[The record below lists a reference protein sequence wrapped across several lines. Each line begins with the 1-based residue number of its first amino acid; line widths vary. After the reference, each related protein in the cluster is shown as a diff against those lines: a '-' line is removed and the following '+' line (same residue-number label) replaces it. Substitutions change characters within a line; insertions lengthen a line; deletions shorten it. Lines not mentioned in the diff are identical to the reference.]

1 MGLDNEGKYH
11 SVKSRSITPTGG
23 GHGKWEQQRLHT
35 PAYGSDWYHFAGA
48 EGDLPSYHGSEF
60 TYSIGHNPENI
71 SLDHGDEGGYFYNVK
86 KKIAKPYKPMRLRID
101 PTLYSPSNPVYKEYK
116 VDGNFVCSCPVA
128 LTGSNPT
135 FPSAID
141 SSSTTLNAWGTKAI
155 DACKPT
161 SGGADLSVAL
171 GELVN
176 EGLPSVIGL
185 NSWRDKTF
193 AARNAGDEYLNVEF
207 GWVPLVSDLSSFM
220 SSVKNSHSIMEQY
233 VRDMGKPVRRR
244 FNFPEIATETTTL
257 LSSNKVADIAPGG
270 GTTDFPSSTGGS
282 WYRTERTVINRWFSG
297 AFVYGT
303 PLQNENVTKA
313 YGFAQSAD
321 QVLGLSLT
329 PDVLWNLSPWSWAID
344 WAWNIGN
351 VLSYTSDAM
360 THGLVMRYG
369 YMMEHTSHIYE
380 YNLVGATCKGMPLPT
395 LTSAVV
401 TETKKRIKANPF
413 GFGSTWAGLSAAQ
426 WAILAAL
433 GVSRT

>member
-11 SVKSRSITPTGG
+11 NVKSRNITPTGG
-23 GHGKWEQQRLHT
+23 GSGHYVHKRTHR
-35 PAYGSDWYHFAGA
+35 PAYGSDIYTFAEA

-71 SLDHGDEGGYFYNVK
+71 SLAHGDEGGYFYNVK
-86 KKIAKPYKPMRLRID
+86 KKIAKPYRVVAKHFEGNYP
-101 PTLYSPSNPVYKEYK
+101 PSNPVNSGWTL
-116 VDGNFVCSCPVA
+116 DGKYACSCPIA
-128 LTGSNPT
+128 LTGTNPV

-220 SSVKNSHSIMEQY
+220 SSVKDSHSIMEQY
-233 VRDMGKPVRRR
+233 VRDMGRPVRRR
-244 FNFPEIATETTTL
+244 FDFPEIKTENTTL

-270 GTTDFPSSTGGS
+270 GSTDYPSSTGGA

-369 YMMEHTSHIYE
+369 YVMEHTSHIYE
-380 YNLVGATCKGMPLPT
+380 YNLIGATIKGEPLPQ

-401 TETKKRIKANPF
+401 TETKKRVQANPF